1 MNKECIN
8 KTHLYDYKVCTRV
21 EKIDDEVFELEYIKC
36 KRCGDIRVISVN
48 TKPSINISYK

>member
-8 KTHLYDYKVCTRV
+8 KTHLYDYKVNTRK
-21 EKIDDEVFELEYIKC
+21 EKIDEEVFEIEYITC

-48 TKPSINISYK
+48 TKPSGDV